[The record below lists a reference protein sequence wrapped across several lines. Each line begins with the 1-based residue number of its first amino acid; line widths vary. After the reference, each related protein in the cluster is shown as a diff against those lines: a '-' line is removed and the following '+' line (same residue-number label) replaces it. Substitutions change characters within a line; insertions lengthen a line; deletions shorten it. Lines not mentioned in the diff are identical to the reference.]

1 MIQLTKDFAMTADN
15 HCFIVGR
22 PRQRVGKALEML
34 EPSYYTTAAQAVQGT
49 LNRAMRQGVADGS
62 ITTLRQ
68 FIQEQE
74 RLKTELHSM
83 IKPLE

>member
-1 MIQLTKDFAMTADN
+1 MIQLTKELAMTADS

-34 EPSYYTTAAQAVQGT
+34 EPSYYSTATQTVQGA
-49 LNRAMRQGVADGS
+49 LNRAMRQGVADGN
-62 ITTLRQ
+62 ITTLQQ
-68 FIQEQE
+68 FIREQE
-74 RLKTELHSM
+74 RLKAELQLM